1 MYNFG
6 IRYKIMLDDYK
17 HQGMRRQ
24 LVTLLKEKGITNTEV
39 LDAIG
44 KIPRHTFMDSQF
56 DHFAYK
62 DMAFKIGAGQTIS
75 QPYTVAVQSSLLEIS
90 RGMKVLEIG
99 TGSGYQAAVLMEMGV
114 KLFSIERQRLL
125 HDTSKKLLEK
135 LGYKPKLFFGD
146 GFAGQPAFAPF
157 DRIIVTCGAP
167 GIPEKLVEQLKPG
180 GRMVIPV
187 GEGETQIMKLVL
199 KDADGNVTVE
209 DHGMFKFVPM
219 LKDKANDL

>member
-1 MYNFG
+1 M
-6 IRYKIMLDDYK
+6 IQIDDYK
-17 HQGMRRQ
+17 HQGLRRQ
-24 LVTLLKEKGITNTEV
+24 LVSLLKEKGITDTNV

-44 KIPRHTFMDSQF
+44 KVPRHCFMDSQF

-75 QPYTVAVQSSLLEIS
+75 QPYTVAVQSSLLQVS
-90 RGMKVLEIG
+90 KGMKVLEIG

-114 KLFSIERQRLL
+114 KLFSIERQRSL
-125 HDTSKKLLEK
+125 HDSSKKLLEQM
-135 LGYKPKLFFGD
+135 GYKPKLFYGD

-187 GEGETQIMKLVL
+187 GEGDTQIMKLVT
-199 KDADGNVTVE
+199 KNMDGIAE
-209 DHGMFKFVPM
+209 EEEHGLFKFVPM
-219 LKDKANDL
+219 LKDKANDQ